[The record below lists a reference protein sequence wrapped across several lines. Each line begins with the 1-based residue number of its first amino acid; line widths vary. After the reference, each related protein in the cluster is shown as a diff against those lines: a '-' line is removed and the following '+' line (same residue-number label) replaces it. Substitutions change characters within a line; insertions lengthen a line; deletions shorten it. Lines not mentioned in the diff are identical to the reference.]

1 MSLKGLSRI
10 MTLSSVTSVVGCGVD
25 GHKRCKEDGRVL
37 GDCWTKL
44 CEG

>member
-1 MSLKGLSRI
+1 M
-10 MTLSSVTSVVGCGVD
+10 MALSSVTSVVGHGID
-25 GHKRCKEDGRVL
+25 GYKRCKEDGRVL